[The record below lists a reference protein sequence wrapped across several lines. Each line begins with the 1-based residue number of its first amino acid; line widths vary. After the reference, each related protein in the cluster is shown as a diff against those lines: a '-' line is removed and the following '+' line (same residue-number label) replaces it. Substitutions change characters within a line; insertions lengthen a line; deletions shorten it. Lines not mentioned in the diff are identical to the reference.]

1 MKPFHL
7 HVWLD
12 SRAAALT
19 CQWFGLS
26 AIHAAGSAHYVLRP
40 DAGAT
45 LVPHP
50 CLIDIRQRGRACF
63 NGGGGGGGAGGGA
76 GAADPS
82 AASRS

>member
-63 NGGGGGGGAGGGA
+63 NPRPPPRLAGHG
-76 GAADPS
+76 S
-82 AASRS
+82 AVPFRSC